1 MVAVAA
7 IGLAIGLVEEVAR
20 WWGSSSGRFVLGGL
34 FLEMTDDLV
43 DDRRLC
49 DDRND
54 FHFFAAFWA
63 QEWVHLEEL
72 FD

>member
-1 MVAVAA
+1 MVAVA
-7 IGLAIGLVEEVAR
+7 AIGLVEEVAR

-43 DDRRLC
+43 DDRGLS
-49 DDRND
+49 DNRND
-54 FHFFAAFWA
+54 FHVFAAFGA

>member
-7 IGLAIGLVEEVAR
+7 TGLVEEVAR
-20 WWGSSSGRFVLGGL
+20 WWGSSRRRFILVGL

-43 DDRRLC
+43 DDRGLSEE
-49 DDRND
+49 RND
-54 FHFFAAFWA
+54 FHFFAAFWT
-63 QEWVHLEEL
+63 QEWVNLEEL